1 MSFLAYFVAS
11 AITIT
16 AEYIALAISTA
27 TEIWFSLAARR
38 FETDYEPHCNN
49 KCKEKLNI
57 HDAWLIDLSQI
68 KKVVSRQDQGKPI
81 NIKQIP

>member
-16 AEYIALAISTA
+16 AEYITWAISTA
-27 TEIWFSLAARR
+27 TDIWFSLAARR
-38 FETDYEPHCNN
+38 FETGYEPQCNN
-49 KCKEKLNI
+49 QCKEKLNI

-68 KKVVSRQDQGKPI
+68 
-81 NIKQIP
+81 